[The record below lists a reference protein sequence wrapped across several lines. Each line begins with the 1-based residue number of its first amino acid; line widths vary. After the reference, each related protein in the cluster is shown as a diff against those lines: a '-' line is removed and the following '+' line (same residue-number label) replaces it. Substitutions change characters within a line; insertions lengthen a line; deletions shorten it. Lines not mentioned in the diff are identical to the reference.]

1 MIPVPVQSTFQKIY
15 MEIKGFL
22 LMASHQG
29 FSLPTMKVTLSYFN
43 TLVVDSLSIILVYL
57 PFNLRC
63 QWQVWNM

>member
-1 MIPVPVQSTFQKIY
+1 
-15 MEIKGFL
+15 
-22 LMASHQG
+22 MASHQG

-43 TLVVDSLSIILVYL
+43 TLVVDSLSIVLVYL

>member
-1 MIPVPVQSTFQKIY
+1 
-15 MEIKGFL
+15 
-22 LMASHQG
+22 MASHQG

-43 TLVVDSLSIILVYL
+43 TLVVDSLSIILVFL